1 MVPEGAW
8 IAGRSLIEADLRR
21 RTGATLVAFT
31 RESATAVHP
40 SPDDV
45 LQAGDILTLV
55 GSEPQLASARELIT
69 SGPEP
74 GQASAASSLSTSSS
88 VL

>member
-1 MVPEGAW
+1 
-8 IAGRSLIEADLRR
+8 LIEADLRR

-55 GSEPQLASARELIT
+55 GNEQQLAGARALVA
-69 SGPEP
+69 SGPDT
-74 GQASAASSLSTSSS
+74 AS
-88 VL
+88 